1 MLSSV
6 LVDWSRD
13 SRALRP
19 GGTPRFKVTMKRSP
33 QSWSIEADG
42 CRSRFAGF
50 LLAWVLVGPLA
61 GAERIVVP
69 LWING
74 APGFEARRDEP
85 EQVINDRQTNIHQP
99 TLTVFLPAPGKSTG
113 AAVVIAPG
121 GGHAHLADV
130 HEGYRVAET
139 LAEQGVAGFVL
150 KYRLA
155 KDRAQAGKSPYSVD
169 GHALTDLQRSV
180 QLVRS
185 RAGEWK
191 VSPAAIGVLGFSAG
205 GELAMLAGTR
215 VKLPQPEAND
225 AIDRQSSR
233 PDFVGLM
240 YPARTER
247 TDITLTGQLPPFFV
261 GVGAGDGFTNNIT
274 AFFLR
279 LRKAGVETEFHVY
292 AGIGHGFGIR
302 PINPPSVNAWPA
314 QFVAWLDNRG
324 FLAAKRQPA
333 P

>member
-1 MLSSV
+1 MIAVPL
-6 LVDWSRD
+6 
-13 SRALRP
+13 
-19 GGTPRFKVTMKRSP
+19 
-33 QSWSIEADG
+33 
-42 CRSRFAGF
+42 SRFHATGRF
-50 LLAWVLVGPLA
+50 RRAFSSGLLALMMAGPLA

-69 LWING
+69 LWTNG

-85 EQVINDRQTNIHQP
+85 EKVINDRQTNIHYP
-99 TLTVFLPAPGKSTG
+99 TLTVFLPSPAKATG

-139 LAEQGVAGFVL
+139 LAEQGVAGFVV

-155 KDRAQAGKSPYSVD
+155 KDRAQAGQSPYSVD
-169 GHALTDLQRSV
+169 GHALTDVQRAV
-180 QLVRS
+180 QLVRA

-215 VKLPQPEAND
+215 VRMAQPD
-225 AIDRQSSR
+225 ASDPIDRQSSR

-240 YPARTER
+240 YPGRTER
-247 TDITLTGQLPPFFV
+247 TDIALTGKLPPFFIA
-261 GVGAGDGFTNNIT
+261 VGAGDGFVNSIT
-274 AFFLR
+274 AFFLN
-279 LRKAGVETEFHVY
+279 LRQAGVETELHVY

-314 QFVAWLDNRG
+314 QFVAWLGNRG
-324 FLAAKRQPA
+324 FLASARPPA

>member
-1 MLSSV
+1 MS
-6 LVDWSRD
+6 
-13 SRALRP
+13 A
-19 GGTPRFKVTMKRSP
+19 
-33 QSWSIEADG
+33 
-42 CRSRFAGF
+42 
-50 LLAWVLVGPLA
+50 LVGQSA
-61 GAERIVVP
+61 GADRIVVP
-69 LWING
+69 LWVSG

-85 EQVINDRQTNIHQP
+85 EQVINDRQTNIHNP
-99 TLTVFLPAPGKSTG
+99 TLTVFLPSPGKATG

-169 GHALTDLQRSV
+169 GHALNDVQRAV

-191 VSPAAIGVLGFSAG
+191 LSPAAIGVLGFSAG
-205 GELAMLAGTR
+205 GELALLAGTR
-215 VKLPQPEAND
+215 VKVPQPEAND
-225 AIDRQSSR
+225 SIDRQSSR

-247 TDITLTGQLPPFFV
+247 TDITLTGQSPPFFI

-274 AFFLR
+274 AFFLN

-314 QFVAWLDNRG
+314 QFVAWLGNRG
-324 FLAAKRQPA
+324 FLTAPRQPA

>member
-1 MLSSV
+1 MIPL
-6 LVDWSRD
+6 
-13 SRALRP
+13 P
-19 GGTPRFKVTMKRSP
+19 P
-33 QSWSIEADG
+33 SWSIEAG
-42 CRSRFAGF
+42 RFRRAF
-50 LLAWVLVGPLA
+50 AVTLLTLVSMEPLA
-61 GAERIVVP
+61 GAERLVVP
-69 LWING
+69 LWPNG

-85 EQVINDRQTNIHQP
+85 EKVINDRQTNIHYP
-99 TLTVFLPAPGKSTG
+99 TLTVFLPSPAKATG

-139 LAEQGVAGFVL
+139 LAEQGVAGFVV

-155 KDRAQAGKSPYSVD
+155 KDRAQAGQSPYSVD
-169 GHALTDLQRSV
+169 GHALNDVQRAV

-191 VSPAAIGVLGFSAG
+191 IAPAAIGVLGFSAG

-215 VKLPQPEAND
+215 ILPAQPAAAD
-225 AIDRQSSR
+225 PIDRPSSR

-247 TDITLTGQLPPFFV
+247 TDIALTGKLPPFFIA
-261 GVGAGDGFTNNIT
+261 VGAGDGFVNHIT
-274 AFFLR
+274 AFFLN
-279 LRKAGVETEFHVY
+279 LRKAGVETELHVY

-302 PINPPSVNAWPA
+302 PINPPSVNAWPD
-314 QFVAWLDNRG
+314 QFVAWLGNRG
-324 FLAAKRQPA
+324 FLATARP
-333 P
+333 PTP